1 MKCLALLLL
10 FPCIAL
16 SITIREAIVDG
27 DGSDEDQPLNEGK
40 VIVEHYCGNYLPEP

>member
-16 SITIREAIVDG
+16 SITIQEAIVDG
-27 DGSDEDQPLNEGK
+27 DGSDEDQPLAEGK
-40 VIVEHYCGNYLPEP
+40 VQVNI

>member
-10 FPCIAL
+10 FPCFAL
-16 SITIREAIVDG
+16 CITIQEAIVDG

-40 VIVEHYCGNYLPEP
+40 VEF